1 MATPLSDLTDATDA
15 ERKRF
20 LTARQ
25 DDEAAAREMLTAHI
39 AWRKASL
46 PLPAS
51 AKTLGWG
58 LPNMASVLADSHR
71 CRAGCR
77 ILLVHGAMYDSEAGS
92 HDDYA
97 LGFAALF
104 DQYLARDSDEKVTVL
119 VDVRGG
125 DGWPNPRPW
134 SALPWLRVLARVLSA
149 NFPERLKR
157 LVLFPVPWVA
167 STAWTAASAFI
178 DENTAA
184 KVQLLSGPAARTEPI
199 PAAIDEFVEASVV
212 SECNAQRASRQ
223 GNWQQQLFVP
233 PPPPVVEA
241 IAAPAVEPS
250 PPKKAVE
257 AAATEPAAAPA
268 AEVQQQTQDYG
279 LAELELS

>member
-1 MATPLSDLTDATDA
+1 MAEGLL
-15 ERKRF
+15 
-20 LTARQ
+20 
-25 DDEAAAREMLTAHI
+25 AA
-39 AWRKASL
+39 
-46 PLPAS
+46 AS

-134 SALPWLRVLARVLSA
+134 SALPWLRVLARPRRQFPGAPQAVGPLPSA
-149 NFPERLKR
+149 VGREHRVDGRLR
-157 LVLFPVPWVA
+157 V
-167 STAWTAASAFI
+167 
-178 DENTAA
+178 
-184 KVQLLSGPAARTEPI
+184 
-199 PAAIDEFVEASVV
+199 
-212 SECNAQRASRQ
+212 
-223 GNWQQQLFVP
+223 
-233 PPPPVVEA
+233 
-241 IAAPAVEPS
+241 
-250 PPKKAVE
+250 
-257 AAATEPAAAPA
+257 
-268 AEVQQQTQDYG
+268 Y
-279 LAELELS
+279 

>member
-1 MATPLSDLTDATDA
+1 M
-15 ERKRF
+15 
-20 LTARQ
+20 
-25 DDEAAAREMLTAHI
+25 
-39 AWRKASL
+39 
-46 PLPAS
+46 
-51 AKTLGWG
+51 
-58 LPNMASVLADSHR
+58 
-71 CRAGCR
+71 
-77 ILLVHGAMYDSEAGS
+77 
-92 HDDYA
+92 
-97 LGFAALF
+97 
-104 DQYLARDSDEKVTVL
+104 
-119 VDVRGG
+119 
-125 DGWPNPRPW
+125 
-134 SALPWLRVLARVLSA
+134 
-149 NFPERLKR
+149 
-157 LVLFPVPWVA
+157 PWVA

-233 PPPPVVEA
+233 PPPVVEA